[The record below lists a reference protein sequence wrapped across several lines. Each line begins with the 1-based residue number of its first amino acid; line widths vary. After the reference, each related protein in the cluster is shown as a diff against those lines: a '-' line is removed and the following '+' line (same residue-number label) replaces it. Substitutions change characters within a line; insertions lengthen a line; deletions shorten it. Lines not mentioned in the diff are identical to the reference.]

1 MVPGKAWNRRL
12 ALAGGTVAAASA
24 AAWALYKPHS
34 SRRQIAAA
42 GVYRRGN
49 VAEPHTLDP
58 NLSSGVQEFEIIGD
72 LMVGLMTQDVDGRP
86 IPGMATRWETSADGL
101 TWTFH

>member
-1 MVPGKAWNRRL
+1 MASGKAWNRRL
-12 ALAGGTVAAASA
+12 ALAGGAALA
-24 AAWALYKPHS
+24 AGGATWALRRPQR

-58 NLSSGVQEFEIIGD
+58 IMSSGVQEFEVISD
-72 LMVGLMTQDVDGRP
+72 LMVGLMTQDEG
-86 IPGMATRWETSADGL
+86 G
-101 TWTFH
+101 